1 MTFWAIVP
9 VKPLRRGKSRLSA
22 VLTEDE
28 RTQLNRQLLIHTV
41 QVLNQVPG
49 LEDVLV
55 VSRDPQALAVARDHD
70 ARTLL
75 EDGSPHLNVALARAT
90 VVARTYNARGV
101 LIMPADLPHLNAED
115 VQTMLTAGDH
125 PPVVVLAPD
134 QRREGTNAMLINPAG
149 LIEYDFGPQSF
160 ERHKALAE
168 AAGVPVKVCEL
179 PSLAQ
184 DVDLPEDLAYLIGQA
199 DNWLRGEP
207 QPPDPEELAES

>member
-9 VKPLRRGKSRLSA
+9 VKPLRRGKSRLSG
-22 VLTEDE
+22 VLSEDE

-41 QVLNQVPG
+41 QVLSQVEG
-49 LEDVLV
+49 LEHILV
-55 VSRDPQALAVARDHD
+55 VSRDPQALAVARDYN

-75 EDGSPHLNVALARAT
+75 EDGSPHLNVALTRAT
-90 VVARTYNARGV
+90 AVARTYNARGV
-101 LIMPADLPHLNAED
+101 LILPADLPHLNPAD
-115 VQTMLTAGDH
+115 VQTMLAAGEH

-160 ERHKALAE
+160 ERHKRLAE
-168 AAGVPVKVCEL
+168 AAGVAVKVCEL

-184 DVDLPEDLAYLIGQA
+184 DVDLPEDLAFLNGQA
-199 DNWLRGEP
+199 ADWLRPEP
-207 QPPDPEELAES
+207 QPQNPEELPK